1 MNESIDE
8 LIANNKERFEINK
21 DELIKRI
28 KQQLDIY
35 LLVRP
40 KLNLDQDLHSR
51 LGRNYKTLHQLII
64 DSADLL
70 NKGYTLDLNL
80 TKPCGK
86 LNIYYTKPESV
97 QDKERTKLKKKV
109 KELYLEELGKAK
121 SNWLIEITEKA
132 TRKAEA
138 EAVTQANIKS
148 KELQTQLLHM
158 LNSK

>member
-1 MNESIDE
+1 MDNIEE
-8 LIANNKERFEINK
+8 LLANNKERFEINK
-21 DELIKRI
+21 DELTKRI

-35 LLVRP
+35 QLVRP

-51 LGRNYKTLHQLII
+51 LGKNYKTLHQLII

-70 NKGYTLDLNL
+70 NKGYTLDINL

-86 LNIYYTKPESV
+86 LNIYYIKPRSV

-109 KELYLEELGKAK
+109 KELYLAELDEAK
-121 SNWLIEITEKA
+121 NNWLIEITEKA
-132 TRKAEA
+132 TKEAEV
-138 EAVTQANIKS
+138 EAVTQASIKA
-148 KELQTQLLHM
+148 KELQNQLLQM